1 MKFLTQIV
9 SCCDIRYFCSMKLL
23 KQAFDIYIYG
33 SVHVAASVLSLVLM
47 TNHMFGLEFN
57 LPMAVFAF
65 CGALFGYNFTK
76 YESLY
81 RLKKPRGEKMGA
93 ILVLSLISLA
103 ASGISFFYLQWK
115 AQLTAF
121 IFLGLTVLYTVPFPN
136 YKNLRNWSGIK
147 IYIVA
152 LCWAGVTLLMPLQ
165 HAGVEPY
172 LDVYLKFVQRF
183 LLVII
188 LILIFEIIDLNEDDP
203 HLKTLPQVFG
213 IRNTKI
219 FNLALLAVFYALEF
233 FKTTVDFK
241 QLVVNIVLAVA
252 VTLFTV
258 YAHPGR
264 HKLYTLFW
272 VESIPVFWLLMVVLV
287 NII

>member
-1 MKFLTQIV
+1 
-9 SCCDIRYFCSMKLL
+9 MKLL
-23 KQAFDIYIYG
+23 KQIFDIYIYG

-47 TNHMFGLEFN
+47 TNHMFGLQFN
-57 LPMAVFAF
+57 WPMAVFAF

-76 YESLY
+76 YENLY
-81 RLKKPRGEKMGA
+81 RLKKPRGKKMSA
-93 ILVLSLISLA
+93 ILVLSLIALA
-103 ASGISFFYLQWK
+103 AAGVSFLLLERA
-115 AQLTAF
+115 AQVTAF

-152 LCWAGVTLLMPLQ
+152 LCWAGVTLLMPLLN
-165 HAGVEPY
+165 AGTEPY
-172 LDVYLKFVQRF
+172 WDVYVKFVQRF

-213 IRNTKI
+213 VRRTQ
-219 FNLALLAVFYALEF
+219 VF
-233 FKTTVDFK
+233 
-241 QLVVNIVLAVA
+241 NIVLLLIFYILELLKINVDSKQLAVNVVLIITVA
-252 VTLFTV
+252 FFTIF
-258 YAHPGR
+258 AHPKR

-272 VESIPVFWLLMVVLV
+272 VESIPIFWLMMV
-287 NII
+287 IIVKNL

>member
-1 MKFLTQIV
+1 
-9 SCCDIRYFCSMKLL
+9 MKLL
-23 KQAFDIYIYG
+23 KQIFEIYIYG

-47 TNHMFGLEFN
+47 TNHMFGLAFS

-81 RLKKPRGEKMGA
+81 RLKKPRGKKMGA
-93 ILVLSLISLA
+93 ILVLSLIALA
-103 ASGISFFYLQWK
+103 AAGVSFFMLDWS

-121 IFLGLTVLYTVPFPN
+121 VFLGLTVLYTVPFPN

-165 HAGVEPY
+165 NAGVEAY
-172 LDVYLKFVQRF
+172 WDVYIKFIQRF

-188 LILIFEIIDLNEDDP
+188 LILVFEIIDLDEDDP

-213 IRNTKI
+213 VRHTQI
-219 FNLALLAVFYALEF
+219 FNILLLILFYVLEF
-233 FKTTVDFK
+233 LKNRVDFK
-241 QLVVNIVLAVA
+241 QLMVNVVLVVA
-252 VTLFTV
+252 VTLFTLF
-258 YAHPGR
+258 AHPKR
-264 HKLYTLFW
+264 PKQYTLLW
-272 VESIPVFWLLMVVLV
+272 VESIPIFWLIMVIAAEKL
-287 NII
+287 

>member
-1 MKFLTQIV
+1 
-9 SCCDIRYFCSMKLL
+9 MKLL
-23 KQAFDIYIYG
+23 KNIFDIYIYG

-47 TNHMFGLEFN
+47 TNHMFGIPFS

-76 YESLY
+76 YENLY
-81 RLKKPRGEKMGA
+81 RLKKPRGKKMGA
-93 ILVLSLISLA
+93 ILALSLIALA
-103 ASGISFFYLQWK
+103 SAGVSFFMLAWK
-115 AQLTAF
+115 AQVTAF
-121 IFLGLTVLYTVPFPN
+121 VFLGLTVLYTVPFPN

-165 HAGVEPY
+165 NAGVEAY
-172 LDVYLKFVQRF
+172 WDVYIKFIQRF

-188 LILIFEIIDLNEDDP
+188 LILIFEIIDLEEDDP

-213 IRNTKI
+213 VRRTQI
-219 FNLALLAVFYALEF
+219 F
-233 FKTTVDFK
+233 
-241 QLVVNIVLAVA
+241 NIVLLILFYGLELLKYKIDNSQLLVNVFLIVSVA
-252 VTLFTV
+252 LFTL
-258 YAHPGR
+258 YAHPKR

-272 VESIPVFWLLMVVLV
+272 VESIPIFWLILIMLADKF
-287 NII
+287 